1 VSPGRGLLP
10 KEIVDIAEVA
20 LRMGLVELGQK
31 LLDAAY
37 DVANGVSVE
46 GLEDLVQR
54 VAYSQDLMSK
64 M

>member
-1 VSPGRGLLP
+1 MSPGRGLLP